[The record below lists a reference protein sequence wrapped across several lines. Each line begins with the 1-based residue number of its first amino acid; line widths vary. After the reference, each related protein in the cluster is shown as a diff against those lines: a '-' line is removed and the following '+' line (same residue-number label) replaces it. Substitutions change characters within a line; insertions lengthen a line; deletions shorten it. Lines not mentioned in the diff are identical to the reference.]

1 MTRPFR
7 RWLPRLCAAAIG
19 ALAAGCSR
27 PPDPLAYTRNEFS
40 QTDTFSRPYPVP
52 PETVC
57 EAGKRS
63 LLSQGYT
70 LADAGARSLEGHKQF
85 QNGENYKEITFRLVC
100 EPDHAGKDHAIAFV
114 NAVESTFA
122 LKKSNSSASVGVG
135 LLGSVSM
142 PFTSSDDSMVKTGSE
157 TIASEDFYR
166 RFFTLLERYIPSTA
180 PAGAGGASPASPSS
194 PPPSGDSAPEPAG
207 EAPIR

>member
-1 MTRPFR
+1 GWR
-7 RWLPRLCAAAIG
+7 RTLCAAALG
-19 ALAAGCSR
+19 AVASCSS
-27 PPDPLAYTRNEFS
+27 PPDPLAYTRNEFA
-40 QTDTFSRPYPVP
+40 QTDTYSRTYPVP

-70 LADAGARSLEGHKQF
+70 LATADGRSLEGHKQF
-85 QNGENYKEITFRLVC
+85 QHGEHYKEITFRLVC
-100 EPDHAGKDHAIAFV
+100 EPDHGGKTGALAFV

-122 LKKSNSSASVGVG
+122 LKKTNNSASVGVG

-142 PFTSSDDSMVKTGSE
+142 PFTSSDDSMVKVGSE

-166 RFFTLLERYIPSTA
+166 RFFGLLERY
-180 PAGAGGASPASPSS
+180 
-194 PPPSGDSAPEPAG
+194 
-207 EAPIR
+207 

>member
-1 MTRPFR
+1 MTRSFPS
-7 RWLPRLCAAAIG
+7 RLMAACAAATGI
-19 ALAAGCSR
+19 LAAGCSR
-27 PPDPLAYTRNEFS
+27 PPDPLAYTRDEFA

-63 LLSQGYT
+63 LLSQGYALT
-70 LADAGARSLEGHKQF
+70 DAGARSVEGHKQF
-85 QNGENYKEITFRLVC
+85 QNGERYKEIAFRLVC
-100 EPDHAGKDHAIAFV
+100 EPDYGSRDSAIAFV

-122 LKKSNSSASVGVG
+122 LKKANSSASVGVG

-157 TIASEDFYR
+157 TISSEDFYR
-166 RFFTLLERYIPSTA
+166 RFFTLLERYIPSTSPSDPPDTPAPDAAAA
-180 PAGAGGASPASPSS
+180 PADRA
-194 PPPSGDSAPEPAG
+194 PPPERRGT
-207 EAPIR
+207 PIR